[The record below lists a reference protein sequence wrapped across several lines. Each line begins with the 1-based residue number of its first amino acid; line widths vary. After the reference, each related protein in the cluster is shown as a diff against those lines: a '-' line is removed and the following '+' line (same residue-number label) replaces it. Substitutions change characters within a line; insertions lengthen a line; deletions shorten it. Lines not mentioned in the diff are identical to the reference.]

1 MFKMDKQVDLYSR
14 SVYTIM
20 GVLRDV
26 GGFYN
31 SLFFAG
37 LLLYSRFQGTIIFSK
52 LVSKLYQIEQVDRNE
67 GGEDG

>member
-14 SVYTIM
+14 SEYTIM

-37 LLLYSRFQGTIIFSK
+37 LLLYSRF
-52 LVSKLYQIEQVDRNE
+52 
-67 GGEDG
+67 